1 MAELRAP
8 AVRFPRS
15 KREKAHVAIWPRGCS
30 SASTRPRRG
39 RHAPSGHSKQIRAE
53 TRSARRRGR
62 LWRDCR
68 LRILRRALDR
78 RRRRA
83 RADQCACLDVG
94 ARPRARRRAHDCVGA
109 NARPLLAARDGLAS
123 LAAAVAPTRESRF
136 KALRRG
142 PLLGARAASPASPCS
157 SRPRDEPYVAAVAW
171 AGLRSGSRSRA
182 HVASGPRVPRA
193 STAWGH

>member
-1 MAELRAP
+1 MAQRLLLGEHA
-8 AVRFPRS
+8 ASPRPS
-15 KREKAHVAIWPRGCS
+15 RTIGPFEADPCGDSIRSSPGSLVARLSPPD
-30 SASTRPRRG
+30 SASG
-39 RHAPSGHSKQIRAE
+39 AGSAPSSI
-53 TRSARRRGR
+53 S
-62 LWRDCR
+62 
-68 LRILRRALDR
+68 
-78 RRRRA
+78 
-83 RADQCACLDVG
+83 ADQCACLDVG

-123 LAAAVAPTRESRF
+123 LAAAVAPARESRF